1 MTLQELYDTFKDY
14 RDQEIRV
21 NIYDEPLESPK
32 ATESYLIFEMGTGE
46 KYITIIGS

>member
-14 RDQEIRV
+14 SELEIRV
-21 NIYDEPLESPK
+21 NTYDEPNESPK

-46 KYITIIGS
+46 KYISIIGR